1 MTKTYHFWI
10 TGCQMNYADARR
22 VATELEKLGYQPT
35 PRAEDADV
43 VVLETC
49 TVRQQSEDKAYHK
62 LQSLRPLKARRP
74 DMTVA
79 VMGCVVGVR
88 GNEALTQRFPFV
100 DVFMEPSTDGLPLV
114 SHLTQDSDYAL
125 ELAETAARHALM
137 DEDPLP
143 NPLPKGEGVLSP
155 LPNGGGVLPP
165 LPKGEGV
172 LPPLPNGGGVR
183 SPSLREGLGEGQP
196 QGQLPVS
203 APVAVVYGC
212 SHACT
217 FCIIPQKRGR
227 ERSRPVGEIVA
238 EVRGLA
244 ARGVKEVV
252 LLGQIVDRYGTDI
265 PGGPDLADLL
275 RVVNDVDGL
284 ERIRFLTSHPNYMT
298 DRILRAVADLPKVMP
313 QIEVPIQAGDN
324 DVLEAMKRGYT
335 REQYRELVQHVR
347 AVIPDAAIHCDVI
360 VGFPGESEAQFMATY
375 DILAELRLDKLHLAR
390 YSPRPGTVSARR
402 MADDVPDEEKR
413 RRFHL
418 IEALQKEV
426 STEKMRRYLGQTVE
440 VLVEERD
447 KGRWRGRTPHNKLV
461 FFDDA
466 GDRRGQLVAVHVSHT
481 GPWSMSGTTAD
492 RRPTTAESIPLSI
505 AL

>member
-1 MTKTYHFWI
+1 MGKTYHFWI

-22 VATELEKLGYQPT
+22 VAAELEKLGYRPT
-35 PRAEDADV
+35 SRAEDADV

-62 LQSLRPLKARRP
+62 LHSLRPLKARRP
-74 DMTVA
+74 EMTVA

-125 ELAETAARHALM
+125 ELAETAARHLLM

-143 NPLPKGEGVLSP
+143 SAGEQGSGGAGEILFSP
-155 LPNGGGVLPP
+155 APP
-165 LPKGEGV
+165 LP
-172 LPPLPNGGGVR
+172 R
-183 SPSLREGLGEGQP
+183 SPALQPLGI
-196 QGQLPVS
+196 S

-238 EVRGLA
+238 EVRGLVA
-244 ARGVKEVV
+244 AGVKEVV
-252 LLGQIVDRYGTDI
+252 LLGQIVDRYGTDV
-265 PGGPDLADLL
+265 GDGPDLADLL
-275 RVVNDVDGL
+275 RVINDVDGL

-298 DRILRAVADLPKVMP
+298 DRILRAVAELPKVMP

-335 REQYRELVQHVR
+335 RQQYRDLIHRVR
-347 AVIPDAAIHCDVI
+347 EVIPDAAIHCDII
-360 VGFPGESEAQFMATY
+360 VGFPGETAAQFQATY

-402 MADDVPDEEKR
+402 MADDVSDEEKR

-418 IEALQKEV
+418 IERLQKEV

-466 GDRRGQLVAVHVSHT
+466 RDLRGQLVPVHVTHT
-481 GPWSMSGTTAD
+481 GPWSMSGRPAD
-492 RRPTTAESIPLSI
+492 HRPAAVESIPLTI

>member
-1 MTKTYHFWI
+1 MSKTYHFWI

-22 VATELEKLGYQPT
+22 VATELEKLGYCPT
-35 PRAEDADV
+35 PLAEEADV

-74 DMTVA
+74 EMTVA

-114 SHLTQDSDYAL
+114 SHLTQDSDYDL
-125 ELAETAARHALM
+125 ELAETEARYAFM
-137 DEDPLP
+137 DGEDPRWGA
-143 NPLPKGEGVLSP
+143 GEQGSRGAGEILLTP
-155 LPNGGGVLPP
+155 APP
-165 LPKGEGV
+165 LPSS
-172 LPPLPNGGGVR
+172 PAFQPLG
-183 SPSLREGLGEGQP
+183 
-196 QGQLPVS
+196 VS

-238 EVRGLA
+238 EVRGLV

-252 LLGQIVDRYGTDI
+252 LLGQIVDRYGTDY
-265 PGGPDLADLL
+265 GDGPDLADLL
-275 RVVNDVDGL
+275 RVVSDVDGL

-335 REQYRELVQHVR
+335 REQYRALIHRVR
-347 AVIPDAAIHCDVI
+347 EVIPDAAIHGDII
-360 VGFPGESEAQFMATY
+360 VGFPGETEAQFQATY

-402 MADDVPDEEKR
+402 MADDVSDEEKR

-466 GDRRGQLVAVHVSHT
+466 RDLRGWLVPVHVTHT
-481 GPWSMSGTTAD
+481 GPWSMSGKAAD
-492 RRPTTAESIPLSI
+492 HRPAAIESIPLSI
-505 AL
+505 TL

>member
-1 MTKTYHFWI
+1 MSKTYHFWI

-22 VATELEKLGYQPT
+22 VANELEKLGYRPT
-35 PRAEDADV
+35 PRVEDADV

-100 DVFMEPSTDGLPLV
+100 DLFMEPSTDGLPLV
-114 SHLTQDSDYAL
+114 SHLMQDSDYAL
-125 ELAETAARHALM
+125 ELAETAARHAVM

-143 NPLPKGEGVLSP
+143 QGEGARTPAVGS
-155 LPNGGGVLPP
+155 
-165 LPKGEGV
+165 
-172 LPPLPNGGGVR
+172 
-183 SPSLREGLGEGQP
+183 QP
-196 QGQLPVS
+196 EPQQVVGVS

-238 EVRGLA
+238 EVRGLVA
-244 ARGVKEVV
+244 QGVKEVV
-252 LLGQIVDRYGTDI
+252 LLGQIVDRYGTDV
-265 PGGPDLADLL
+265 GDGPDLADLL
-275 RVVNDVDGL
+275 RVVSDVDGL

-298 DRILRAVADLPKVMP
+298 DRILRAVAELPKVMP
-313 QIEVPIQAGDN
+313 QIEVPIQAGD
-324 DVLEAMKRGYT
+324 DEVLEAMKRGYT
-335 REQYRELVQHVR
+335 REQYRALVRRVR
-347 AVIPDAAIHCDVI
+347 EVIPDAAIHCDVI
-360 VGFPGESEAQFMATY
+360 VGFPGETAAQFQATY

-402 MADDVPDEEKR
+402 MADDVSDEEKR

-461 FFDDA
+461 FFDDP
-466 GDRRGQLVAVHVSHT
+466 RELRGQLVPVHVTHT
-481 GPWSMSGTTAD
+481 GPWSMSGKAAD
-492 RRPTTAESIPLSI
+492 GARVAPILEAIPLSV
-505 AL
+505 L